1 MHFDGAQPNPAGTTH
16 HARPFGDPPHAQVNQ
31 PSNSVEPLPTREASP
46 DGQASANSALTP
58 VSRVQVERSYRRY
71 APMYDLLFGATLSPG
86 RVAMAQLVTKLAPK
100 RILEVGVGTGLTLG
114 HYPAQARVTGIDVSR
129 DMLAAAQQKVRE
141 NDVGRI
147 DLRVMDAEAMDF
159 ADGAFDCIT
168 LPYVLSVT
176 PNPDRLV
183 AEVRR
188 VCRRGGHVVIVNH
201 FSGQPP
207 WRSLESLLRP
217 LAGWLGFRSE
227 FSLEHH
233 VMRHGWKVLS
243 VEPTNVL
250 ALSRLIHIRNE

>member
-1 MHFDGAQPNPAGTTH
+1 
-16 HARPFGDPPHAQVNQ
+16 
-31 PSNSVEPLPTREASP
+31 
-46 DGQASANSALTP
+46 
-58 VSRVQVERSYRRY
+58 
-71 APMYDLLFGATLSPG
+71 MYDLLFGATLSPG
-86 RVAMAQLVTKLAPK
+86 RVAMAQLVAKLAPK
-100 RILEVGVGTGLTLG
+100 QILEVGVGTGLTLG

-129 DMLAAAQQKVRE
+129 DMLAAAQQKVGG
-141 NDVGRI
+141 NDAGRI

>member
-1 MHFDGAQPNPAGTTH
+1 MDQLPEG
-16 HARPFGDPPHAQVNQ
+16 ARPLHVKQTTLDTQ
-31 PSNSVEPLPTREASP
+31 ASP
-46 DGQASANSALTP
+46 NANLTP
-58 VSRVQVERSYRRY
+58 VSRAQVESSYRRY
-71 APMYDLLFGATLSPG
+71 APMYDLVFGAVLSPG
-86 RVAMAQLVTKLAPK
+86 RVAMAQLVARLAPE

-114 HYPAQARVTGIDVSR
+114 RYPAQARITGIDVSR
-129 DMLAAAQQKVRE
+129 DMLAAAQQRVSGK
-141 NDVGRI
+141 DAGRI

-159 ADGAFDCIT
+159 ADGTFDCVT

-176 PNPDRLV
+176 PHPDRLV

-188 VCRRGGHVVIVNH
+188 VCRKGGHIVIVNH

-207 WRSLESLLRP
+207 WRLLERLFRP

-233 VMRHGWKVLS
+233 VTRHGWKVLS
-243 VEPTNVL
+243 VEPANLL